1 MIKLNSALMIFLI
14 TGFISLN
21 SCEKA
26 GRLCGGNDPKNDLPW
41 LKVEISRLSSQNKCY
56 TISRSSYNTETVFII
71 SSCEANIN
79 SVPLLYRC
87 NGTLI
92 NLSESELKGVK
103 FTGKIELI
111 WKSNG

>member
-1 MIKLNSALMIFLI
+1 MKLNPILI
-14 TGFISLN
+14 TVFIAGLLSFS

-26 GRLCGGNDPKNDLPW
+26 ARLCGGNDPKNELSW

-56 TISRSSYNTETVFII
+56 TISRSSYNMETVFII

-79 SVPLLYRC
+79 SVPLLYLC

-92 NLSESELKGVK
+92 NLSESELKEIK

>member
-1 MIKLNSALMIFLI
+1 MKVNSIVTILLI
-14 TGFISLN
+14 VVLLSLN

-26 GRLCGGNDPKNDLPW
+26 NRLCGGNDPVNELPW

-56 TISRSSYNTETVFII
+56 TISRSSYNAQTVYII
-71 SSCEANIN
+71 SSCEPNID
-79 SVPLLYRC
+79 SIPLLYRC
-87 NGTLI
+87 DGTLI
-92 NLSESELKGVK
+92 NLSESELKEVK

>member
-1 MIKLNSALMIFLI
+1 MKVNSALIIFLTI
-14 TGFISLN
+14 GLISLN

-26 GRLCGGNDPKNDLPW
+26 GRLCGGNDPVNELPW
-41 LKVEISRLSSQNKCY
+41 LKIEISRLSSQNKCY
-56 TISRSSYNTETVFII
+56 TISRSSYNAETVYII
-71 SSCEANIN
+71 SNCEANIN
-79 SVPLLYRC
+79 TIPLLYRC
-87 NGTLI
+87 DGTLI